1 MNILE
6 EFELYKAKDLHID
19 LSRGRPSK
27 EQLDL
32 SLPMMDILTSS
43 SDYLS
48 SGVDTRNYGCLE
60 GLKECRDL
68 FSPILGVPSN
78 NIIIMGNS
86 SINIM
91 YDQIS
96 RSMLFGVCGS
106 TPWSKLNKIKWLC
119 PVPGYDRHFA
129 ILEHFGIEMI
139 PIHMDE
145 NGPDVDEIEK
155 YISDESV
162 KGLWCVP
169 KYSNPSGITYSDEV
183 VRRLSRLSPKAKDFR
198 IYWDYAYAIHDFDE
212 ESKLLNIYEEAKRN
226 GNEDIIYLFTSTSK
240 VTFPGSGISMIG
252 ASERNINDIK
262 SHLTIQTIGYDK
274 INQLR
279 HVRFFKT
286 TDGLKNHMKKH
297 GEILKRKFDIVESIL
312 SRNLN
317 GLAKWSHPK
326 GGYFVLLEVKG
337 IASQVVE
344 RCKECGVVLTAAGA
358 THPYH
363 KDLSNSYIRIAPSS
377 LSDEDLKTAMQVLC
391 VAVKI
396 EHK

>member
-1 MNILE
+1 MNIKE
-6 EFELYKAKDLHID
+6 EFELYKSKGLHID
-19 LSRGRPSK
+19 LSRGRPSR

-32 SLPMMDILTSS
+32 SLPMMDILSSS

-48 SGVDTRNYGCLE
+48 NGIDTRNYGCLE

-68 FSPILGVPSN
+68 FSPIIGVPSN

-106 TPWSKLNKIKWLC
+106 TPWSKLGKIKWLC

-139 PIHMDE
+139 PIHMNE

-183 VRRLSRLSPKAKDFR
+183 VKRLAELSPKAKDFR
-198 IYWDYAYAIHDFDE
+198 IYWDYAYAIHDFNE
-212 ESKLLNIYEEAKRN
+212 EEILLSIYEEAKRN
-226 GNEDIIYLFTSTSK
+226 GNEDIVYLFTSTSK

-286 TDGLKNHMKKH
+286 VDGLKNHMKKH

-312 SRNLN
+312 SRKLS
-317 GLAKWSHPK
+317 GLASWSHPK

-337 IASQVVE
+337 IASQVVK

-363 KDLSNSYIRIAPSS
+363 KDPSNSYIRIAPSS
-377 LSDEDLKTAMQVLC
+377 LSDEDLKTAMNVLC
-391 VAVKI
+391 VAVKM

>member
-1 MNILE
+1 MNVLE
-6 EFELYKAKDLHID
+6 EFELYKAKGLHID

-48 SGVDTRNYGCLE
+48 NGIDTRNYGCLE

-78 NIIIMGNS
+78 NIVIMGNS

-106 TPWSKLNKIKWLC
+106 TPWSKLEKIKWLC

-139 PIHMDE
+139 PIHMNE

-155 YISDESV
+155 YISDELV

-183 VRRLSRLSPKAKDFR
+183 VRRLSKLSPKAKDFR

-226 GNEDIIYLFTSTSK
+226 GNEDIVYLFTSTSK
-240 VTFPGSGISMIG
+240 VTFPGSGISLIG

-286 TDGLKNHMKKH
+286 TDELKNHMKKH

-317 GLAKWSHPK
+317 GLASWSHPK

-344 RCKECGVVLTAAGA
+344 RSKECGVVLTAAGA

-363 KDLSNSYIRIAPSS
+363 KDPSNSYIRIAPSS
-377 LSDEDLKTAMQVLC
+377 LSDEDLKTAMEVLC
-391 VAVKI
+391 VAVKL
-396 EHK
+396 ESK

>member
-1 MNILE
+1 MNIKE
-6 EFELYKAKDLHID
+6 EFELYKSKGLHID

-32 SLPMMDILTSS
+32 SLPMMDILSSS

-68 FSPILGVPSN
+68 FSPIIGVPSN

-96 RSMLFGVCGS
+96 RSMFFGVCGS
-106 TPWSKLNKIKWLC
+106 TPWSKLEKIKWLC
-119 PVPGYDRHFA
+119 PVPGYDRHFS

-139 PIHMDE
+139 PIHMNED
-145 NGPDVDEIEK
+145 GPDIEEIEK

-183 VRRLSRLSPKAKDFR
+183 VRRLARLSPKVKDFR

-212 ESKLLNIYEEAKRN
+212 ETKLLNIYEEAKRN
-226 GNEDIIYLFTSTSK
+226 GNEDIVYLFASTSK

-317 GLAKWSHPK
+317 GLASWSHPK

-344 RCKECGVVLTAAGA
+344 RCKECGVVLTSAGA

-363 KDLSNSYIRIAPSS
+363 KDPSNSYIRIAPSS

-391 VAVKI
+391 LAVKM

>member
-1 MNILE
+1 MNIKE
-6 EFELYKAKDLHID
+6 EFELYKNKGLHID

-32 SLPMMDILTSS
+32 SLQMMDILSSS

-48 SGVDTRNYGCLE
+48 NGIDTRNYGCLE

-68 FSPILGVPSN
+68 FSPIIGVPSN

-106 TPWSKLNKIKWLC
+106 TPWSKIEKIKWLC

-139 PIHMDE
+139 PIHMNE
-145 NGPDVDEIEK
+145 NGPDVDEVEK

-183 VRRLSRLSPKAKDFR
+183 VKRLAGLSPKAKDFR
-198 IYWDYAYAIHDFDE
+198 IYWDYAYAIHDFNKE
-212 ESKLLNIYEEAKRN
+212 EKLLNIYEEAKKN
-226 GNEDIIYLFTSTSK
+226 NNEDIVYIFTSTSK
-240 VTFPGSGISMIG
+240 VTFPGSGISLIG
-252 ASERNINDIK
+252 ASDNNINDIK

-279 HVRFFKT
+279 HIRFFKT
-286 TDGLKNHMKKH
+286 VDELKKNMKKH

-312 SRNLN
+312 SRNLS

-344 RCKECGVVLTAAGA
+344 RCKECGVALTAAGA

-363 KDLSNSYIRIAPSS
+363 KDPSNSYIRIAPSS
-377 LSDEDLKTAMQVLC
+377 LSDEDLKTAMEVLC
-391 VAVKI
+391 VAVKM